1 MKKIITLAL
10 VLLML
15 MVGCTTAEPVEE
27 KEDVKVIGVLLLVT
41 HPALDATLEGMVS
54 ELEAMGHSGKF
65 EIVIE
70 NANGDA
76 PTADLIAKQ
85 FVSDKVDLIYAIA
98 TPAAQAAFNAT
109 QGTDIPVV
117 FNAVT
122 DAVAAGIVASNDAPG
137 GNVTGVS
144 DAAPLDLQLQLIK
157 ELMPEAKKI
166 GMLYNLGE
174 VNGLIQVEQVQALA
188 PQFGLEV
195 VATGVTTAAEM
206 ASAAQQIA
214 GEVDAFYNITDN
226 LVVSNT
232 AIVTDKAA
240 QAGIPV
246 FAAEDGAMDQGL
258 LAVDGLSYL
267 KLGNQ
272 AAALVAN
279 ILFEGVSPKDLKV
292 STATETSLVINQT
305 IANTLNIT
313 ISDALKAR
321 ATLID

>member
-10 VLLML
+10 VLLL
-15 MVGCTTAEPVEE
+15 WMVGCTSVEPKTE
-27 KEDVKVIGVLLLVT
+27 EDVKVIGVLLLVT
-41 HPALDATLEGMVS
+41 HPALDATIEGMVA
-54 ELEAMGHSGKF
+54 ELEAMGHTGKF

-76 PTADLIAKQ
+76 PTADLIAKK

-109 QGTDIPVV
+109 QGSDIPVV

-122 DAVAAGIVASNDAPG
+122 DAVAAGIVESNDAPG

-157 ELMPEAKKI
+157 DLIPEAKKI

-174 VNGLIQVEQVQALA
+174 VNGLIQVEQVKALA

-195 VATGVTTAAEM
+195 VATGITTASEM

-240 QAGIPV
+240 QVGIPV
-246 FAAEDGAMDQGL
+246 FAAEEGAMDQGL
-258 LAVDGLSYL
+258 LAVEGLSYL

-272 AAALVAN
+272 AAGLVAK

-292 STATETSLVINQT
+292 STATDTSLIINQT

>member
-1 MKKIITLAL
+1 MKKIVTLGL
-10 VLLML
+10 IMMLLL
-15 MVGCTTAEPVEE
+15 VGCSQAEPTVEG
-27 KEDVKVIGVLLLVT
+27 EDVKVIGVLLLVT
-41 HPALDATLEGMVS
+41 HPALDATLEGLVS
-54 ELEAMGHSGKF
+54 ELEAMGFAGKF
-65 EIVIE
+65 EIVLE
-70 NANGDA
+70 NANGD
-76 PTADLIAKQ
+76 PTTADLIAKK
-85 FVSDKVDLIYAIA
+85 FVSDKVDMIYAIA

-122 DAVAAGIVASNDAPG
+122 DAVAAGIVASNEAPG

-144 DAAPLDLQLQLIK
+144 DAAPLDRQLQLIRD
-157 ELMPEAKKI
+157 LLPEAKKI

-174 VNGLIQVEQVQALA
+174 VNGIIQIDQVKVLA

-195 VATGVTTAAEM
+195 VAVGVTNASEM

-226 LVVSNT
+226 LVASNT
-232 AIVTDKAA
+232 AIVSDKA
-240 QAGIPV
+240 QLAGIPV
-246 FAAEDGAMDQGL
+246 FAAEDGTMDQGL
-258 LAVDGLSYL
+258 LAVDGLSYT

-272 AAALVAN
+272 AADLVAK
-279 ILFEGVSPKDLKV
+279 ILFDGVSPATLKV
-292 STATETSLVINQT
+292 STATDTSLIINQT
-305 IANTLNIT
+305 IAQTLNIT